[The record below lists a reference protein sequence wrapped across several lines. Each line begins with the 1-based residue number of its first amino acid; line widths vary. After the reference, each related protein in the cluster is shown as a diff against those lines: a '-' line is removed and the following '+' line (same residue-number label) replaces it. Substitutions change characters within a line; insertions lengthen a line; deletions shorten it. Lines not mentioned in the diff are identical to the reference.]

1 VPDVRDLGTNVKP
14 LHRGRQRRPAD
25 RSQHDRVDAADRPER
40 DRHGRRGPSISVAP
54 PPNAQSLTGV
64 VPLHAEA
71 MDDVGVLKIV
81 WLIDGAPASVVRRA
95 PYDFSWNTATVGLGS
110 HTIEAR
116 AFDAAGNAASSGTI
130 DVKYWRAENW

>member
-1 VPDVRDLGTNVKP
+1 MIMSTPQIGPSAIGT
-14 LHRGRQRRPAD
+14 
-25 RSQHDRVDAADRPER
+25 DAEA
-40 DRHGRRGPSISVAP
+40 PSISVAP

-95 PYDFSWNTATVGLGS
+95 AYDFSWNTATAGLGS